1 MSLFVHASRRFLV
14 EAAFRALRESAATGR
29 LTKHLERTHT
39 VAQDRVRGCSPSPQE
54 NPFY

>member
-1 MSLFVHASRRFLV
+1 MFVHASRRFLV